1 MEIIN
6 SFFELLHSNKIVSTM
21 LSTFL
26 VLYGGLAKPNLPKFV
41 RNLFNDSIFKLVIL
55 SLVVYSSN
63 KDPKFAILIALVF
76 VISLNNV
83 NTQEN
88 FGTSVS
94 APNFSE
100 DCKENGV
107 PLLDLPDIDIK
118 SGNCMK
124 EECKDE
130 KTCEC
135 LNNCLNKKNPNDA

>member
-88 FGTSVS
+88 FGTPVS
-94 APNFSE
+94 GPNFSE
-100 DCKENGV
+100 DCKKEGV
-107 PLLDLPDIDIK
+107 PL
-118 SGNCMK
+118 
-124 EECKDE
+124 
-130 KTCEC
+130 
-135 LNNCLNKKNPNDA
+135 